1 MMSNWERERR
11 KAQQTKNCM
20 AGSLALGA
28 LSCELDRLRRR
39 LEAGRDFDKW
49 DVRTAASLASDV
61 RQAFGGKSRDAIE
74 MSHSLKDAEEK
85 GTRTTI
91 LDAIKEA
98 QEVLPK
104 IMGSASDQ
112 CGKALRPPAVR
123 RPKEPVQPPP
133 AAAETP

>member
-1 MMSNWERERR
+1 MKDWERDRR
-11 KAQQTKNCM
+11 NAQKTKNCM

-28 LSCELDRLRRR
+28 LSCEIERLRRT
-39 LEAGRDFDKW
+39 LETGRDFDKW
-49 DVRTAASLASDV
+49 DVRKAASLAADV
-61 RQAFGGKSRDAIE
+61 RHAFGGKSRDAIDVA
-74 MSHSLKDAEEK
+74 HSLKDVHEN

-91 LDAIKEA
+91 LDSVKKA

-123 RPKEPVQPPP
+123 KPKESQAPPAEVQP
-133 AAAETP
+133 